1 MLNNKT
7 ALITGASRGL
17 GRAIA
22 LNMAKNGANV
32 AIIYAGNEQAAK
44 ETCEKAAQYGV
55 TAKIYKCD
63 VSDFNATK
71 QLCDQVISDFGKIN
85 ILVNNAGITNDKLIL
100 QMKEDDFDKV
110 VDINLKGAFNMIK
123 HTFSHFMKN
132 KSGRIINITSVV
144 GMMGNSGQ
152 ANYSS
157 AKAGLIGLTKSTA
170 REFASRGITCN
181 AIAPGF
187 IDTDM
192 TKDISEA
199 AKKALVDSIPMKKIG
214 TPDDVAN
221 LAVFLASD
229 LSGYITGEIIKI
241 DGGLYI

>member
-1 MLNNKT
+1 
-7 ALITGASRGL
+7 
-17 GRAIA
+17 
-22 LNMAKNGANV
+22 
-32 AIIYAGNEQAAK
+32 
-44 ETCEKAAQYGV
+44 
-55 TAKIYKCD
+55 
-63 VSDFNATK
+63 
-71 QLCDQVISDFGKIN
+71 
-85 ILVNNAGITNDKLIL
+85 
-100 QMKEDDFDKV
+100 MKENDFDKV

-123 HTFSHFMKN
+123 HTFSHFMRN
-132 KSGRIINITSVV
+132 KTGRIINITSVV

-157 AKAGLIGLTKSTA
+157 AKAGLIGLTKSAA
-170 REFASRGITCN
+170 RELASRGITCN

-199 AKKALVDSIPMKKIG
+199 AKKLLADSIPMKKTG

-229 LSGYITGEIIKI
+229 LSGYITGEVIKI
-241 DGGLYI
+241 DGGLYM